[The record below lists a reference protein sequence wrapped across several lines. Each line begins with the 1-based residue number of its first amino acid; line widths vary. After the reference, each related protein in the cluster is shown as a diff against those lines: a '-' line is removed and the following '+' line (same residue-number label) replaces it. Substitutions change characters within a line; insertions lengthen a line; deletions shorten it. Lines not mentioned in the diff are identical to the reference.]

1 MFKKVI
7 IGTLATGIMLSGA
20 GGVFAETPTDTGVK
34 LKTIDNKKVLLR
46 KRKQDFPGYKSKG
59 EIPTVKEWDGVTW
72 YLKGATEV
80 SKIHGQDIMKDGE
93 QVIIKKL

>member
-34 LKTIDNKKVLLR
+34 LKRL
-46 KRKQDFPGYKSKG
+46 
-59 EIPTVKEWDGVTW
+59 
-72 YLKGATEV
+72 
-80 SKIHGQDIMKDGE
+80 
-93 QVIIKKL
+93 IIKKFC

>member
-34 LKTIDNKKVLLR
+34 LKRLIIKSFVKK
-46 KRKQDFPGYKSKG
+46 KEKQDFPGYKSKG
-59 EIPTVKEWDGVTW
+59 K
-72 YLKGATEV
+72 YL
-80 SKIHGQDIMKDGE
+80 
-93 QVIIKKL
+93 L

>member
-34 LKTIDNKKVLLR
+34 LKTIDNKKSFVKK
-46 KRKQDFPGYKSKG
+46 KRNPRLSWLQIKRGNTHCKR
-59 EIPTVKEWDGVTW
+59 VEWSDLVF
-72 YLKGATEV
+72 KR
-80 SKIHGQDIMKDGE
+80 SN
-93 QVIIKKL
+93 

>member
-46 KRKQDFPGYKSKG
+46 KRKTRLSWLQ
-59 EIPTVKEWDGVTW
+59 
-72 YLKGATEV
+72 
-80 SKIHGQDIMKDGE
+80 
-93 QVIIKKL
+93 IKRGNTYCKRVGWSDLVFKRSN

>member
-59 EIPTVKEWDGVTW
+59 K
-72 YLKGATEV
+72 YL
-80 SKIHGQDIMKDGE
+80 
-93 QVIIKKL
+93 L

>member
-1 MFKKVI
+1 M
-7 IGTLATGIMLSGA
+7 
-20 GGVFAETPTDTGVK
+20 
-34 LKTIDNKKVLLR
+34 LR

>member
-34 LKTIDNKKVLLR
+34 LKRL
-46 KRKQDFPGYKSKG
+46 
-59 EIPTVKEWDGVTW
+59 
-72 YLKGATEV
+72 
-80 SKIHGQDIMKDGE
+80 
-93 QVIIKKL
+93 IIKSFVKKKKNKTFLVTNQKGKYLL

>member
-34 LKTIDNKKVLLR
+34 LKRL
-46 KRKQDFPGYKSKG
+46 
-59 EIPTVKEWDGVTW
+59 
-72 YLKGATEV
+72 
-80 SKIHGQDIMKDGE
+80 
-93 QVIIKKL
+93 IIKSFVKKKKTRLSVTNQKGNTYCKRVGWSDLVFKRSN

>member
-34 LKTIDNKKVLLR
+34 LKTIDNKK
-46 KRKQDFPGYKSKG
+46 FC
-59 EIPTVKEWDGVTW
+59 
-72 YLKGATEV
+72 
-80 SKIHGQDIMKDGE
+80 
-93 QVIIKKL
+93 

>member
-46 KRKQDFPGYKSKG
+46 KKKNKTFLVTNQKG
-59 EIPTVKEWDGVTW
+59 K
-72 YLKGATEV
+72 YL
-80 SKIHGQDIMKDGE
+80 
-93 QVIIKKL
+93 L

>member
-46 KRKQDFPGYKSKG
+46 KKNKTFLVTNQKG
-59 EIPTVKEWDGVTW
+59 K
-72 YLKGATEV
+72 YL
-80 SKIHGQDIMKDGE
+80 
-93 QVIIKKL
+93 L